1 MMDTRAKV
9 EVGLGILFLAC
20 TAFGFSQW
28 LAEHDDK
35 IQAQATVAA
44 QKEVFDK
51 AAEQIK
57 SIQQA
62 DAERDKQTAATI
74 AQLSAAASAQK
85 TPQQIASW
93 IPQQVPGLPQ
103 PITINVPPS
112 TPANPTP
119 NAVASIPQVD
129 LPKLRDT
136 IENCQANYV
145 LLTSCRSDVASRD
158 SQIKIL
164 KEQTIPS
171 IEKERD
177 GYKDALKG
185 GTFFTRV
192 KRAGKWLAIGGLAG
206 AAALCGS
213 GHCR

>member
-1 MMDTRAKV
+1 MITMRAKIEIAV
-9 EVGLGILFLAC
+9 GILCLILAGI
-20 TAFGFSQW
+20 GFSSW
-28 LAEHDDK
+28 LGEHDSRL
-35 IQAQATVAA
+35 QAQATVAA

-51 AAEQIK
+51 AADQIK

-74 AQLSAAASAQK
+74 AQLSATALAQK

-103 PITINVPPS
+103 PITITVPPS
-112 TPANPTP
+112 TTANPTP
-119 NAVASIPQVD
+119 DAVASIPQID

-136 IENCQANYV
+136 IESCQVNT
-145 LLTSCRSDVASRD
+145 LRLNSCLADVASRD

-164 KEQTIPS
+164 KETTIPA

-177 GYKDALKG
+177 AYKTALKG
-185 GTFFTRV
+185 GTFWQRT
-192 KRAGKWLAIGGLAG
+192 KRAGKWLLIGAGVG
-206 AAALCGS
+206 AAALCGT
-213 GHCR
+213 GHCK